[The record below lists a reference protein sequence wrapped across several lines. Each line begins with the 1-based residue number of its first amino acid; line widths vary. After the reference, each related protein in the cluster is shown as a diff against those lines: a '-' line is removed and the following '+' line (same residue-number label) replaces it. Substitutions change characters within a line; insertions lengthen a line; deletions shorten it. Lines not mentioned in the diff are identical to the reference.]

1 MTLYRDYHPNT
12 AKKCAVPAAQN
23 NILYRS
29 AKIKLRLIKCIE
41 SIIDWLLIFFA

>member
-1 MTLYRDYHPNT
+1 MHLSLTVYRDYHLNT

-29 AKIKLRLIKCIE
+29 AKIKLRLIKYI
-41 SIIDWLLIFFA
+41 